1 MNTQADF
8 GPLENIAAHLKDCN
22 YPKEAL
28 ISIGA
33 TAYADFGEKN
43 YLKSGD
49 EIYVIA
55 YDGRV
60 DDDSLEESDTKVI
73 VGQKVQ

>member
-1 MNTQADF
+1 
-8 GPLENIAAHLKDCN
+8 
-22 YPKEAL
+22 
-28 ISIGA
+28 
-33 TAYADFGEKN
+33 
-43 YLKSGD
+43 LKSGD

-60 DDDSLEESDTKVI
+60 DDDSLETSETKVI